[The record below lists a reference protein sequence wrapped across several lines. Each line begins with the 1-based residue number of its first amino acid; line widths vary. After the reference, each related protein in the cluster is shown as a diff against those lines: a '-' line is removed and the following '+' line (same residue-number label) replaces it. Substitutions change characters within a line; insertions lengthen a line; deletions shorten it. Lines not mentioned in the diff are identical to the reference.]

1 MKFQKVPE
9 ATINRLSVYSRF
21 LERLDEK
28 GITTI
33 SSNKIAEGVGV
44 SPPQVRKDLAY
55 FGEFGTR
62 GVGYNVQDLMRYTL
76 KILGLN
82 VPWPLL
88 LVGAGNLGYAL
99 STFRGFN
106 SRGFSIVGV
115 FDNDL
120 KKIGRKVGDLEVYPP
135 EKMPDI
141 INKYMVRV
149 GIIAVP
155 AKAAQEV
162 ANLMVKNGLDAILN
176 FAPVSLNMPQHIVYR
191 NVDLSVNLEILTFN
205 LGMREAQTRLDH
217 KPLGPGTGR

>member
-1 MKFQKVPE
+1 MKTQRVPE

-28 GITTI
+28 GIITV
-33 SSNKIAEGVGV
+33 SSNEIAEGVGV

-62 GVGYNVQDLMRYTL
+62 GVGYNVQDLLRYTL

-82 VPWPLL
+82 APWPLL

-99 STFRGFN
+99 STYRGFN
-106 SRGFSIVGV
+106 SRGFSVVGV

-120 KKIGRKVGDLEVYPP
+120 NKIGRKVGDLDVYPP

-141 INKYMVRV
+141 IKKHKVRI

-155 AKAAQEV
+155 TKSAQDV
-162 ANLMVKNGLDAILN
+162 ADLMIKNGLDAILN
-176 FAPVSLNMPQHIVYR
+176 FAPVSLNVPGHVVYR

-205 LGMREAQTRLDH
+205 LGMRDSV
-217 KPLGPGTGR
+217 

>member
-1 MKFQKVPE
+1 MKIQRVPE

-28 GITTI
+28 GIITI
-33 SSNKIAEGVGV
+33 SSNEIAEGVGV

-99 STFRGFN
+99 STYRGFN

-120 KKIGRKVGDLEVYPP
+120 KKIGRKIGALDVYPP

-141 INKYMVRV
+141 INEYKVRV

-155 AKAAQEV
+155 TKSAQDV
-162 ANLMVKNGLDAILN
+162 ADLMISNGLDAILN
-176 FAPVSLNMPQHIVYR
+176 FAPVSLNVPEHIVYR

-205 LGMREAQTRLDH
+205 LGTKQS
-217 KPLGPGTGR
+217 

>member
-1 MKFQKVPE
+1 MKTQRVPE

-28 GITTI
+28 GIVTI
-33 SSNKIAEGVGV
+33 SSNDIAEGVGV

-62 GVGYNVQDLMRYTL
+62 GVGYNVQDLMRYTA

-82 VPWPLL
+82 VPWPIL
-88 LVGAGNLGYAL
+88 LVGAGNLGCAL
-99 STFRGFN
+99 STYRGFN
-106 SRGFSIVGV
+106 SRGFSVVGI

-120 KKIGRKVGDLEVYPP
+120 NKIGRKVGDLDVYPP
-135 EKMPDI
+135 EEMPDI
-141 INKYMVRV
+141 IKKFGVRV

-155 AKAAQEV
+155 AKTAQDV
-162 ANLMVKNGLDAILN
+162 ADLMVKNGLEAILN
-176 FAPVSLNMPQHIVYR
+176 FAPVSLNVPENVVCR

-205 LGMREAQTRLDH
+205 LGL
-217 KPLGPGTGR
+217 KKS

>member
-1 MKFQKVPE
+1 MKTQRVPE

-28 GITTI
+28 GIITV
-33 SSNKIAEGVGV
+33 SSNEIAEGVGV

-62 GVGYNVQDLMRYTL
+62 GVGYNVQDLLRYTL

-82 VPWPLL
+82 VAWPLL

-99 STFRGFN
+99 STYRGFN
-106 SRGFSIVGV
+106 SRGFSVVGV

-120 KKIGRKVGDLEVYPP
+120 NKIGRKVGDLDVYPP

-141 INKYMVRV
+141 IKKHKVRI

-155 AKAAQEV
+155 TKSAQDV
-162 ANLMVKNGLDAILN
+162 ADLMIKNGLDAILN
-176 FAPVSLNMPQHIVYR
+176 FAPVSLNVPGHVVYR

-205 LGMREAQTRLDH
+205 LGMRDSV
-217 KPLGPGTGR
+217 

>member
-1 MKFQKVPE
+1 MKTQRVPE

-28 GITTI
+28 GIITV
-33 SSNKIAEGVGV
+33 SSNEIAEGVGV

-99 STFRGFN
+99 STYRGFN
-106 SRGFSIVGV
+106 SRGFSVVGV

-120 KKIGRKVGDLEVYPP
+120 NKIGRKVGDLDVYPP

-141 INKYMVRV
+141 INKHKVRI

-155 AKAAQEV
+155 PKSAQDV
-162 ANLMVKNGLDAILN
+162 ADLMVKNRLHAILN
-176 FAPVSLNMPQHIVYR
+176 FAPVSLNVPEHIVYR

-205 LGMREAQTRLDH
+205 LGIRDS
-217 KPLGPGTGR
+217 

>member
-1 MKFQKVPE
+1 MKTERVPE

-21 LERLDEK
+21 LEHLDEK
-28 GITTI
+28 GIITV
-33 SSNKIAEGVGV
+33 SSNEIAEGVGV

-62 GVGYNVQDLMRYTL
+62 GVGYNVQDLKRYTL

-99 STFRGFN
+99 SAYYRGFN
-106 SRGFSIVGV
+106 NRGFSVVGI

-120 KKIGRKVGDLEVYPP
+120 NKIGRKVGNLDVYPP
-135 EKMPDI
+135 EMMPEI
-141 INKYMVRV
+141 IKEQGVRV

-155 AKAAQEV
+155 TKSAQDV
-162 ANLMVKNGLDAILN
+162 ADLMVKNGLDAILN
-176 FAPVSLNMPQHIVYR
+176 FAPVSVNVPEHIVYR

-205 LGMREAQTRLDH
+205 LGLRES
-217 KPLGPGTGR
+217 